1 MNSNTRVKELSLEKL
16 KSFINDAV
24 DMRLEERLGDPDTG
38 LDVKPDVI
46 ESIRKSRR
54 SRATIPAE
62 EAAKCLGLKW

>member
-24 DMRLEERLGDPDTG
+24 DMRLEERLGDPDAG
-38 LDVKPDVI
+38 LDVKPAVI

-54 SRATIPAE
+54 SRTTIPAE
-62 EAAKCLGLKW
+62 EAAKRLGLKW